1 MNSSVR
7 RLLQTL
13 TFLLVIAPFMA
24 NAGTVDLGRTVPEGF
39 ILNAGQWPAEVLGVA
54 RQSGSEVWITRTGV
68 VLDQYSISK
77 DDQQRNGVVTR
88 EGFREMQS
96 RFELRTGTVV
106 GHVTFAR
113 GSDRSR
119 WVSAPVVSN
128 LWLVDCYPNV
138 TFEYSRSQDG
148 RVRREILAA
157 PGADLA
163 AIKLDVLGGGKNEV
177 ADVSVTTSTVYG
189 TFIGGPSD
197 DELAGVEYLSNGT
210 IVVAGNT
217 AELSAPGVTGG
228 YSSSMK
234 GRIDGFL
241 ARFDSRLEKMLSYTY
256 IGGSAED
263 RIRGLTKDRLNNVYV
278 TGETISTDFPTTS
291 GVTGKL
297 YKALND
303 AFVAK
308 FDSTLTK
315 LIVSFYH
322 GGNKDDV
329 ARAIKVDQDFNIYIA
344 GSTNSTTNFPVTFPA
359 TVKITIPGGWG
370 RPPTYRDIPGGG
382 ANQGQIDGFVASFSQ
397 NGSMLLSRFFGG
409 TGNDVFTALALD
421 KSSSVYMT
429 GYTTSSNFETAPT
442 SDRFASGRKPADE
455 SFNGGITDAFV
466 VKLSRELTLASTDD
480 GTYSTYFGGDNDEE
494 GHDIVVDD
502 LGRAYIVGWTTS
514 NNLPAV
520 GTLNTQRIGQKDVF
534 LAFFADDGR
543 ELAGTT
549 YYGGTGDDAAYAV
562 ELISGT
568 TVMMAGTTNSENF
581 PLTGEGIV
589 STRAGDTDGFLA
601 TINTATNIYA
611 TLVGG
616 NGVDTIKGLSIDPLG
631 SPYYIASTN
640 SANLLTYPKS
650 ASTEL
655 AGMHGY
661 VAKHAFGVVEVTAPI
676 GGETYCV
683 GISKPISWSALGFAD
698 TSRFQIQYSAYGSNV
713 WNDVAK
719 NVSGRSY
726 LWKVPALPTGQ
737 YVVRVTTIQGHL
749 SELLTPFT
757 ISSPPS
763 IVKQPV
769 DVSACGGKSATL
781 SITAGGAG
789 LKYQWRKAGVN
800 VPGATNATYTIA
812 AVDASSV
819 GKYDCLISGTCTPSV
834 TSALA
839 SVSFGTPTEITRQPA
854 GMTVD
859 EGKPFTLSVAATGS
873 TLSYQWSKSGV
884 EIAGATTAEYTVSA
898 ATKAN
903 EGQYTCAVTGGCGTV
918 TSSAAT
924 VVVMGG
930 TSVDEELSGSSILRV
945 VGPVPADADVTVRF
959 SLDAIPSAAARLSI
973 VDLNGNRLAAQA
985 VQSSTGSF
993 DARLAT
999 NMLAAGMYFIEYT
1012 DGAIAARSR
1021 LVIAR

>member
-1 MNSSVR
+1 MTIALRQLYRS
-7 RLLQTL
+7 LA
-13 TFLLVIAPFMA
+13 FLFVMAPNFA
-24 NAGTVDLGRTVPEGF
+24 SAGTVDLGRTHEQGF
-39 ILNAGQWPAEVLGVA
+39 ILNVGQWPDEVLGVA
-54 RQSGSEVWITRTGV
+54 RQNGADVWITRTGV
-68 VLDQYSISK
+68 VLDQYTVSRA
-77 DDQQRNGVVTR
+77 DQKRIGTVTR
-88 EGFREMQS
+88 EGFRDIQA
-96 RFELRTGTVV
+96 RYQLRPGATVGV
-106 GHVTFAR
+106 VTFAR
-113 GSDRSR
+113 GNERSR
-119 WVSAPVVSN
+119 WITAPVVSSFA
-128 LWLVDCYPNV
+128 LADCYPNV
-138 TFEYSRSQDG
+138 TFDYSRSADG
-148 RVRREILAA
+148 RVQRQIVTS

-163 AIKLDVLGGGKNEV
+163 SIRYDILGGGKNDV

-189 TFIGGPSD
+189 TFVGGPSD
-197 DELAGVEYLSNGT
+197 DEFVGVEYLSNGT
-210 IVVAGNT
+210 VVVAGNT
-217 AELSAPGVTGG
+217 AELSAPSATGG
-228 YSSSMK
+228 YSASMK
-234 GRIDGFL
+234 GKIDGFV
-241 ARFDSRLEKMLSYTY
+241 ARFDSRLEKMISYTY
-256 IGGSAED
+256 IGGGAED
-263 RIRGLTKDRLNNVYV
+263 RIKGLTKDRLNNIYV
-278 TGETISTDFPTTS
+278 TGETISSDFPTTS

-322 GGNKDDV
+322 GGNKDDI
-329 ARAIKVDQDFNIYIA
+329 ARSIKVDQDFNIYIA

-359 TVKITIPGGWG
+359 TVKITIPGGRG
-370 RPPTYRDIPGGG
+370 RPPTYRDVPGGG

-409 TGNDVFTALALD
+409 TGDDVFTALALD
-421 KSSSVYMT
+421 NSSSVYMT

-455 SFNGGITDAFV
+455 TYNGGTTDAFV

-480 GTYSTYFGGDNDEE
+480 GTYSTYFGGDNDEA

-514 NNLPAV
+514 TNLPAV

-534 LAFFADDGR
+534 LALFADDGR
-543 ELAGTT
+543 ELVGTT
-549 YYGGTGDDAAYAV
+549 YYGGTGDDEAYAV
-562 ELISGT
+562 KLVSGT

-589 STRAGDTDGFLA
+589 SARAGDTDGFLA

-631 SPYYIASTN
+631 NPYYIASTN

-650 ASTEL
+650 SSREL
-655 AGMHGY
+655 TGMHGY

-683 GISKPISWSALGFAD
+683 GLSKPISWSALGFAD
-698 TSRFQIQYSAYGSNV
+698 TSRFQIQYSAAGSNV
-713 WNDVAK
+713 WTDVAK
-719 NVSGRSY
+719 NVGGRSY
-726 LWKVPALPTGQ
+726 LWKVPSLPTGP
-737 YVVRVTTIQGHL
+737 YVVRVTTIHGHL

-763 IVKQPV
+763 IVKQPT
-769 DVSACGGKSATL
+769 DASACGGKSATL
-781 SITAGGAG
+781 SVTASGAG
-789 LKYQWRKAGVN
+789 LKYQWRKSGVN

-812 AVDASSV
+812 SVDATTV

-834 TSALA
+834 TSAAA
-839 SVSFGTPTEITRQPA
+839 SVAFGTPTEITRQPA
-854 GMTVD
+854 GLTVD
-859 EGKPFTLSVAATGS
+859 EGKPFTLSVAAAGS
-873 TLSYQWSKSGV
+873 TLSYQWSMGGV
-884 EIAGATTAEYTVSA
+884 EIAGATSAEYTVSS
-898 ATKAN
+898 ATKGN

-918 TSSAAT
+918 TSSVAT

-930 TSVDEELSGSSILRV
+930 TSVDEDVAGSSILRV
-945 VGPVPADADVTVRF
+945 LGPVPADADITVRI
-959 SLDAIPSAAARLSI
+959 SLDAVPSAAARLTI
-973 VDLNGNRLAAQA
+973 LDLNGNRVA
-985 VQSSTGSF
+985 VQPVQSTSTSF

-999 NMLAAGMYFIEYT
+999 DVLAAGMYLIEYS
-1012 DGAIAARSR
+1012 DGAVAARAR
-1021 LVIAR
+1021 LLIAH